1 MTQIG
6 EVVKVDLGDNQCFGC
21 SQERED
27 GLRLTFTRTGER
39 TVECAH
45 AVSNVYRGMK
55 GVVHGGMQALL
66 LDEAVSMAGYL
77 FWATGSAAVTAELN
91 LAYRRPV
98 PVEEKLILRGE
109 LTEEDERDFHVVG
122 AILDSKG
129 NELTRAVA
137 RLRKVRAT

>member
-1 MTQIG
+1 MIQIG

-66 LDEAVSMAGYL
+66 LDEAVSYL
-77 FWATGSAAVTAELN
+77 FWAPGAA
-91 LAYRRPV
+91 R
-98 PVEEKLILRGE
+98 
-109 LTEEDERDFHVVG
+109 
-122 AILDSKG
+122 
-129 NELTRAVA
+129 
-137 RLRKVRAT
+137 